1 MELQLLQQPFHQVET
16 HGVMAAQQ
24 ERWTIEGPAL
34 FSFFAEL
41 LSVGTR
47 HRRIAKEVVG
57 NREVDELE
65 EQQRRAAAE
74 V

>member
-1 MELQLLQQPFHQVET
+1 
-16 HGVMAAQQ
+16 MAAQQ